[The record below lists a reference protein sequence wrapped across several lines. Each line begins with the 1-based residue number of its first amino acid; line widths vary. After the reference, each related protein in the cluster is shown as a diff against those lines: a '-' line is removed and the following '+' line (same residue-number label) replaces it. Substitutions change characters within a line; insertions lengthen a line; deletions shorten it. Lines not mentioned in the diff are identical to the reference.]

1 MPKVTEAHVEARRR
15 QILSAALRAFAREG
29 FHCTTMQDIF
39 READLSPGAVYSY
52 FTGKDE
58 LIRAIIGEMMG
69 FVAETAALFSEPLPV
84 GRLRRPGEALVEV
97 IERYQELELGTV
109 EERARIFPHLV
120 GEQQRDPQ
128 LNAAVRAGIERLR
141 AGFETLARAAQER
154 GELDPALDPEQFAR
168 LPISLLQGLLIQYGV
183 YGDEIDIDAYARA
196 ATALIDRPPA
206 PSRKAKESR
215 RAAAQQ
221 RADVGERP

>member
-1 MPKVTEAHVEARRR
+1 MPKVTQEHVDARRR

-29 FHCTTMQDIF
+29 FHRTTMQDIF

-58 LIRAIIGEMMG
+58 LIAAIIGEMMG
-69 FVAETAALFSEPLPV
+69 FVGETAALFSEPLPE

-97 IERYQELELGTV
+97 IERYQELALGTV

-120 GEQQRDPQ
+120 GEQQRNPE
-128 LNAAVRAGIERLR
+128 LNAAVRTGIERLR

-154 GELDPALDPEQFAR
+154 GQLDSALEPEHFGR
-168 LPISLLQGLLIQYGV
+168 LCISLLQGLLLQVGV
-183 YGDEIDIDAYARA
+183 YGDALDIDGYARA
-196 ATALIDRPPA
+196 VTALLDRP
-206 PSRKAKESR
+206 
-215 RAAAQQ
+215 AA
-221 RADVGERP
+221 G